1 MSKAAILLACLARAA
16 GDAPALLGRPADT
29 SLKSV
34 PRFPGPA
41 ATECF
46 AGEVAGRA
54 YAEGSGHAL
63 VNFSAFVTFRAEGC
77 KVRQRSDSFLSSG
90 AYDELER
97 LAAQRP
103 VSPEMREAE
112 RRLHAARRSGSRADW
127 GLSVTPD
134 GKALLFGVGRRDF
147 RHSTSPGTP
156 LGAARGRVDGTL
168 RAPKSLGTFFDG
180 HWHDVLVARVV
191 AGAASTLYVYVDG
204 ELAAS
209 GPGGRAVAFEPSA
222 ADRRNFDFDGGS
234 GVAALYDAPARVPV
248 AEAHGSGF
256 FADVLRRAAPDKR
269 VQAEYPVYYSAHTD
283 PGSRHMADLFLASLE
298 RNGNGARVPEG
309 TYAAI
314 TELDVRFFAGAPIAD
329 LVDDA
334 LERCGDGC
342 DGVFQR
348 EDDTSLHRNL
358 GFMVIKVDRRVKK
371 LFEHVGLAAATSGR
385 VRGAVH
391 RGPNFPAVKAIKAP
405 TDQMVLNVALWE
417 PEKLFTLDDA
427 FVAGAARP
435 ILRTTVFPAAEVAT
449 RAFLLQLALRYKH
462 KGAFALYHVNDFG
475 GISSPDKARDA
486 KMAELDVIERAVYNA
501 RRAGEEECNATA
513 AERAGIVASYLVGPR
528 PKKRKLPKKKHVTLD
543 LKRVRHSG
551 RVNSISACAKGMRA
565 EVPDTERALPTGW
578 NAWTGAKAAATKRIA
593 LSIVVNLRGAERF

>member
-46 AGEVAGRA
+46 AGEVSGRA
-54 YAEGSGHAL
+54 HAEGSGHAL

-77 KVRQRSDSFLSSG
+77 KVNHLTAYNGSASAPWYSGGCSLFNGVVAARPAAAWPLPQVRQRSDSFLSSG

-168 RAPKSLGTFFDG
+168 RAPKSRGTFFDG

-248 AEAHGSGF
+248 GQLLVGCLRGASIVPLAYGAKKVAEAHGSGF

-298 RNGNGARVPEG
+298 RNGNGARVVPREATVTTAQRTMAERFGTKTTLVATALGAQPEG

-385 VRGAVH
+385 VPGR
-391 RGPNFPAVKAIKAP
+391 
-405 TDQMVLNVALWE
+405 
-417 PEKLFTLDDA
+417 EK
-427 FVAGAARP
+427 R
-435 ILRTTVFPAAEVAT
+435 AT
-449 RAFLLQLALRYKH
+449 F
-462 KGAFALYHVNDFG
+462 
-475 GISSPDKARDA
+475 
-486 KMAELDVIERAVYNA
+486 
-501 RRAGEEECNATA
+501 
-513 AERAGIVASYLVGPR
+513 PR
-528 PKKRKLPKKKHVTLD
+528 PLSRPF
-543 LKRVRHSG
+543 
-551 RVNSISACAKGMRA
+551 
-565 EVPDTERALPTGW
+565 PT
-578 NAWTGAKAAATKRIA
+578 
-593 LSIVVNLRGAERF
+593 RFG

>member
-77 KVRQRSDSFLSSG
+77 KVNHLTAYNGSATAPWYSGAAASSTASSRRARGGPLPQVRQRSDSFLSSG

-112 RRLHAARRSGSRADW
+112 RRLPLAPGGAAAARTGA
-127 GLSVTPD
+127 SVTPD

-156 LGAARGRVDGTL
+156 SAPRGPRRRHAPRAGRTL
-168 RAPKSLGTFFDG
+168 FDG

-209 GPGGRAVAFEPSA
+209 GPGRA
-222 ADRRNFDFDGGS
+222 
-234 GVAALYDAPARVPV
+234 
-248 AEAHGSGF
+248 
-256 FADVLRRAAPDKR
+256 
-269 VQAEYPVYYSAHTD
+269 
-283 PGSRHMADLFLASLE
+283 
-298 RNGNGARVPEG
+298 PEG

-371 LFEHVGLAAATSGR
+371 LFATWGSPR
-385 VRGAVH
+385 RHGAQ
-391 RGPNFPAVKAIKAP
+391 RRPLGA
-405 TDQMVLNVALWE
+405 
-417 PEKLFTLDDA
+417 EKLFTLDDA

-543 LKRVRHSG
+543 LTPG
-551 RVNSISACAKGMRA
+551 TRA
-565 EVPDTERALPTGW
+565 G
-578 NAWTGAKAAATKRIA
+578 
-593 LSIVVNLRGAERF
+593 